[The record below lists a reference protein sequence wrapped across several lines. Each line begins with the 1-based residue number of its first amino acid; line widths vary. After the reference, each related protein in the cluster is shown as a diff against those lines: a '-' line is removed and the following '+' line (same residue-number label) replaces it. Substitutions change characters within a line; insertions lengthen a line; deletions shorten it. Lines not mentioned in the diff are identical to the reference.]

1 MAAAD
6 SPLSN
11 VNDSPQSAQL
21 VDEGKVVYRQD
32 GVFVHTAV
40 PITTTQTANIIPGR
54 VIVIEKQNSS
64 FVDWSPIVNEE
75 EEFELESSDYSEWDL
90 VTQSKS
96 KEEDGNA
103 PKKKRRSKYAI
114 HFNTAELHSIRRSDP
129 KLAWSYA
136 VFILKDGTTLPALH
150 FHSGGISELVRRLQ
164 RYIWLTRAPNNN
176 KLFVVAEDQS
186 ALKQSLDQL
195 QLFSEDNPPSGAPW
209 QRFFNSAYYD
219 GIYALSKVTRYVRDV
234 YEGLQQAPE
243 STEPQNQ
250 YPGPKK
256 EVEFEDLG
264 DTCVPSVNGHS
275 SLPDKRDLGETPEV
289 TRCEPLRL
297 NEWQSFLDDAG
308 RVNNVKK
315 LRDRV
320 FRGGV
325 DDLICKPVWQYLL
338 GYKKYGYT
346 AHSQQ
351 SLLKGKEDEYR
362 TMKWQWQSMTKTQEK
377 NFSEFRE
384 RKHLIDKDVAR
395 TDRLNVFYSEA
406 NHSNVKK
413 LYDVLLTYCMYNFDL
428 GYVQGMSDLL
438 SPILVVMEDEVEA
451 FWCFV
456 GFMEKLAHNFD
467 ENQEG
472 MKAQLHQLTVLLKF
486 VDPHFY
492 SYLEKHD
499 SGNLY
504 FCFRWLLIC
513 FKREF
518 SFPDIMTLWE
528 TLWSQNLSPNY
539 HLIVCLAILDK
550 HRRIIMENE
559 LGFTEI
565 LKYINDLAYNID
577 VQEVLIRAEE
587 LCLQLLA
594 LPELPGEVK
603 AILTGKNEAMM
614 TPNVERPDPFL
625 MAHSRHVV
633 DLLEGQGAGT
643 ASSFMYSSALA
654 AFNPQES
661 SQELNILED
670 CDFTQTDMND
680 LDVGISRTTL
690 NDTEPSENRANEE
703 VVSDE
708 DEIVV
713 LSQEAQNIF

>member
-1 MAAAD
+1 MAAASSPTDVCD
-6 SPLSN
+6 SQPAP
-11 VNDSPQSAQL
+11 VA
-21 VDEGKVVYRQD
+21 DEGKVVYLQD

-40 PITTTQTANIIPGR
+40 PITTQTANIIPGR
-54 VIVIEKQNSS
+54 VTVIEKQNSS

-90 VTQSKS
+90 ITQSKK
-96 KEEDGNA
+96 KEEEDANA
-103 PKKKRRSKYAI
+103 QKKKRRSKYAI
-114 HFNTAELHSIRRSDP
+114 HFDTADLHSIRRSDP

-164 RYIWLTRAPNNN
+164 RYIWLTKSPYNN
-176 KLFVVAEDQS
+176 KLFVVTEDQS
-186 ALKQSLDQL
+186 ALKQSLNQL

-209 QRFFNSAYYD
+209 QRIINSAYYD

-234 YEGLQQAPE
+234 YEGLQQGAE
-243 STEPQNQ
+243 NAEPQSSAA
-250 YPGPKK
+250 KK
-256 EVEFEDLG
+256 ELEFEHLG
-264 DTCVPSVNGHS
+264 DTSIPSSNGHMAV
-275 SLPDKRDLGETPEV
+275 PDKRDLGEIPEV
-289 TRCEPLRL
+289 AHCEPLKL

-315 LRDRV
+315 LHERV

-325 DDLICKPVWQYLL
+325 DDLIRKPVWQYLL

-346 AHSQQ
+346 AQSQQ
-351 SLLKGKEDEYR
+351 SLLKGKEEEYR
-362 TMKWQWQSMTKTQEK
+362 AMKWQWQSMTKTQEQ

-395 TDRLNVFYSEA
+395 TDRLHVFYSES
-406 NHSNVKK
+406 NHSNLKK

-438 SPILVVMEDEVEA
+438 SPILLLMDDEVEA
-451 FWCFV
+451 FWCFA
-456 GFMEKLAHNFD
+456 GFMERLAHNFD

-486 VDPHFY
+486 TDPHFY

-499 SGNLY
+499 SGNMY

-528 TLWSQNLSPNY
+528 TLWSQRLSPNY

-550 HRRIIMENE
+550 HRHVIMENE
-559 LGFTEI
+559 FGFTDI
-565 LKYINDLAYNID
+565 LKYINDLAYNMD
-577 VQEVLIRAEE
+577 VREVLIRAEQ
-587 LCLQLLA
+587 LCLQLLVY
-594 LPELPGEVK
+594 PELPEEVK
-603 AILTGKNEAMM
+603 AILNGKNEAMM

-633 DLLEGQGAGT
+633 NLLEGYGVGKAN
-643 ASSFMYSSALA
+643 SAVQTSGLA
-654 AFNPQES
+654 AFNPEES
-661 SQELNILED
+661 TQELNISNESEH
-670 CDFTQTDMND
+670 TQTDMND
-680 LDVGISRTTL
+680 LDVGSAGSRQI
-690 NDTEPSENRANEE
+690 NVESNGSRINEE

-713 LSQEAQNIF
+713 LSEEAQNIF